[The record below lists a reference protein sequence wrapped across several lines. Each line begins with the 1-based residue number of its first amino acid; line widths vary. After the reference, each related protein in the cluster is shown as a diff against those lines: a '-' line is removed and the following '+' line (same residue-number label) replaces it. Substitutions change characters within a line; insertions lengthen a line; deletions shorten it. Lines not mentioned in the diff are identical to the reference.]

1 MKQISYSRHR
11 FPSSIIQHAVW
22 WHCQSKVNRRQQA
35 QMRLPLDHK
44 LTPLIQRGRAIGLE
58 VMATV
63 EMAFLIEV
71 VVN

>member
-1 MKQISYSRHR
+1 M
-11 FPSSIIQHAVW
+11 
-22 WHCQSKVNRRQQA
+22 NRRQQA
-35 QMRLPLDHK
+35 LMRLPSGHK

>member
-1 MKQISYSRHR
+1 
-11 FPSSIIQHAVW
+11 
-22 WHCQSKVNRRQQA
+22 
-35 QMRLPLDHK
+35 MRLPLDHK

>member
-1 MKQISYSRHR
+1 MSSSSEKLT
-11 FPSSIIQHAVW
+11 FPG
-22 WHCQSKVNRRQQA
+22 HCQSKVNRRQQA
-35 QMRLPLDHK
+35 LMRLPSGHK

-58 VMATV
+58 VMATI